1 MKVESFEAARRIG
14 RKAFDGM
21 QAADAATWVTD
32 CPLAAIQIEQNAGTK
47 PLHPMSLLARAYR
60 GDPFPPQGR

>member
-14 RKAFDGM
+14 RKAFEGCRSRRGDLDHRLSAGGHPESNR
-21 QAADAATWVTD
+21 T
-32 CPLAAIQIEQNAGTK
+32 PGTK

-60 GDPFPPQGR
+60 GDPFPPQKR